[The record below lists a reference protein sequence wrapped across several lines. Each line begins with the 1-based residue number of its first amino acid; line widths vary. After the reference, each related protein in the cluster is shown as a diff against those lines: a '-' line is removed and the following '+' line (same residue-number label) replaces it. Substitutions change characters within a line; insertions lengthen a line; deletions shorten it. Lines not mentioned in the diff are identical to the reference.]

1 MRKIL
6 STLCFTSLIAG
17 GLLFTSC
24 ADGLN
29 SNFPSES
36 SNFAY
41 IAGVNYSDD
50 SSVTYKK
57 VSDTIA
63 GDLDTGLQQDY
74 YYFWSSDKK
83 TEYIIKWSNDVD
95 DTTKVAVSVSAY
107 SDFNKCVSDFE
118 DDTNSPHSIEVKKNT
133 KVYIRVR
140 PYNRSF
146 LYTGKYWLTV
156 SGKAAAIDL
165 IKYEQ

>member
-1 MRKIL
+1 MRKVL

-17 GLLFTSC
+17 ALLFTSC
-24 ADGLN
+24 ADDLN
-29 SNFPSES
+29 STLPGES

-83 TEYIIKWSNDVD
+83 TRCYASQY
-95 DTTKVAVSVSAY
+95 SA
-107 SDFNKCVSDFE
+107 
-118 DDTNSPHSIEVKKNT
+118 SP
-133 KVYIRVR
+133 Y
-140 PYNRSF
+140 
-146 LYTGKYWLTV
+146 
-156 SGKAAAIDL
+156 
-165 IKYEQ
+165 